1 MSTFLS
7 DLTGY
12 DIEEQETFQLM
23 LNVSSIIAIAE
34 DTFVIYDDNK
44 SDFIEHT
51 GCEIYTDNSV
61 CYKVLDAYEKIL
73 SLLTYCE

>member
-23 LNVSSIIAIAE
+23 LNVSSIIAVAE
-34 DTFVIYDDNK
+34 DTFAIYDDNK
-44 SDFIEHT
+44 RDFIVHT
-51 GCEIYTDNSV
+51 GCEIYIDNSV

-73 SLLTYCE
+73 RLLTYCE